1 MDIQKEL
8 EDLRRFVCKYG
19 LFSPDQ
25 KLLLAI
31 SGGVDSVVMGRLMVE
46 LGQPFDVAHCNFGL
60 RGAASD
66 GDEAFVKDLAAE
78 WKATCFA
85 TSFDTASYA
94 ADKGLSIQMA
104 ARELRYG
111 FFEEVKVKNHHIR
124 IATAHHVNDALE
136 TMLLNLS
143 HGTGFRGLAAIT
155 PARGHFVRPML
166 AFTGEEIRQIA
177 QKLGITWRED
187 ASNAKDDYER
197 NKLRH
202 KVVPVLEELN
212 PSLAGTLK
220 DTLARLWAADSVLAG
235 ELRKWE
241 ETHLSEKDGYFE
253 LALGKE
259 QTSYFVYESLKQ
271 RTGMNYKTFE
281 QLEAAIVAGQ
291 SGKLFLTD
299 NHSINLDR
307 GRLIMSKRQEGVQLE
322 SVWVQEG
329 DATVAFPL
337 GRLQC
342 SHGEAPVAI
351 ERSANVAL
359 LDAGK
364 LEFPL
369 ELRPW
374 REGDSF
380 VPLGMKG
387 QKKISDFMIDAKIP
401 VNLKGRVYVLLSA
414 GRVVWVVGKRIDD
427 RFKITDATRKAYRIE
442 LC

>member
-1 MDIQKEL
+1 
-8 EDLRRFVCKYG
+8 
-19 LFSPDQ
+19 
-25 KLLLAI
+25 
-31 SGGVDSVVMGRLMVE
+31 
-46 LGQPFDVAHCNFGL
+46 
-60 RGAASD
+60 
-66 GDEAFVKDLAAE
+66 
-78 WKATCFA
+78 
-85 TSFDTASYA
+85 
-94 ADKGLSIQMA
+94 
-104 ARELRYG
+104 
-111 FFEEVKVKNHHIR
+111 
-124 IATAHHVNDALE
+124 
-136 TMLLNLS
+136 
-143 HGTGFRGLAAIT
+143 
-155 PARGHFVRPML
+155 ML

-177 QKLGITWRED
+177 RKLGVTWRED

-212 PSLAGTLK
+212 PSMADTLK
-220 DTLARLWAADSVLAG
+220 DTLARLWAADAVLGG

-241 ETHLSEKDGYFE
+241 EAHLSEKDGYFE
-253 LALGKE
+253 LALSEE
-259 QTSYFVYESLKQ
+259 QMSYFVYESLKQ
-271 RTGMNYKTFE
+271 RTGMNYKAFE
-281 QLEAAIVAGQ
+281 QLETSLATGQ

-299 NHSINLDR
+299 THTINLDR
-307 GRLIMSKRQEGVQLE
+307 GRLIVCKLQEGVRTE
-322 SVWVQEG
+322 SVWVQEN
-329 DATVAFPL
+329 DASIMFPL
-337 GRLQC
+337 GELQC

-351 ERSANVAL
+351 ERSAGVAL

-374 REGDSF
+374 KEGDSF

>member
-8 EDLRRFVCKYG
+8 EDLRRFVRKYG
-19 LFSPDQ
+19 LFKPDQ

-60 RGAASD
+60 RGAASA

-78 WKATCFA
+78 WKVACF
-85 TSFDTASYA
+85 TVSFDTATSA

-111 FFEEVKVKNHHIR
+111 FFEEVKAKNDHAR

-143 HGTGFRGLAAIT
+143 HGTGFRGLAGIT

-166 AFTGEEIRQIA
+166 AFTGEEIRQMA
-177 QKLGITWRED
+177 RKLGVTWRED

-220 DTLARLWAADSVLAG
+220 DTLARLWAADGVLAG

-241 ETHLSEKDGYFE
+241 EAHLSEKDGYFE
-253 LALGKE
+253 LALGEE
-259 QTSYFVYESLKQ
+259 QMSYFVYESLKQ
-271 RTGMNYKTFE
+271 RTGMNYKVFE
-281 QLEAAIVAGQ
+281 QLETSISSGR

-299 NHSINLDR
+299 THSINLDR
-307 GRLIMSKRQEGVQLE
+307 GRLVVSEVRGGALPE
-322 SVWVQEG
+322 SVWVQES
-329 DATVAFPL
+329 DASVTFPL

-342 SHGEAPVAI
+342 SHGSAPVAI

-374 REGDSF
+374 KEGDSF
-380 VPLGMKG
+380 VPMGMKG

-414 GRVVWVVGKRIDD
+414 GLVVWVVGKRIDD